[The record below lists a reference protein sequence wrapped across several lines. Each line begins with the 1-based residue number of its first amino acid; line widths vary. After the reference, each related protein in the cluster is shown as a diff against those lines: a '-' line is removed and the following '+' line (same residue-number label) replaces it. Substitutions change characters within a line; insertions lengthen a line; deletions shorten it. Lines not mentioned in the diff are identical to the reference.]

1 MKRSIIFSLALT
13 AALSASAQK
22 AITKT
27 GIAVSEQP
35 YVSQVWNPDLGNG
48 MYKNPVINADYSDP
62 DVVCV
67 GDDYYMTASSFNCI
81 PGLPILHSKD
91 LVNWELI
98 GHAVTKLQP
107 KAVFDRPSHGNGVWA
122 PCISYHNGEF
132 YIYWGD
138 PDYGV
143 FMVKTKDP
151 AGKWEDPVCVIP
163 GKGMIDTSPL
173 WDEDGRVY
181 LVNGW
186 ANSRNRFASVITVR
200 ELNAEGTKA
209 ISDPV
214 IVFDGNGTE
223 NRTCEGPK
231 FYKRNG
237 WYWVMFPA
245 GGVPTGFQV
254 AMRSQSPFGP
264 YEAKKVLAQ
273 GKSKINGPHQ
283 GAWIH
288 TQYGEDWFMHFQD
301 KEAYGRV
308 VHLQPVTWKDN
319 WPVMGKVPSKGYCGE
334 PYETY
339 KMPKAASHVNMNP
352 VESDE
357 FNKPK
362 LGLQWQWHANY
373 QQWFGMPTSM
383 GVMRIYTYKS
393 NATIWNVPN
402 LLLQKTPA
410 DNFTATAKLQLTAK
424 DQGQMGGIIMMGLDY
439 SALVVKRVGNEFEL
453 QQITCHMAD
462 KKGEEEVKVLATLKP
477 TSVDKID
484 YQPAIHESVYMRMV
498 VKAGKMQFFF
508 SKDGKKYEQVGDEFT
523 MREGKWIGAKIGM
536 VAKEPGVKT
545 NRGWIDVDW
554 FRVTK

>member
-1 MKRSIIFSLALT
+1 MKSKMILLMLATASLGGFAQSGNG
-13 AALSASAQK
+13 AQASG
-22 AITKT
+22 TT
-27 GIAVSEQP
+27 P
-35 YVSQVWNPDLGNG
+35 YISKVWNPDLGNG

-62 DVVCV
+62 DVICV
-67 GDDYYMTASSFNCI
+67 GDDYYLTASSFNCI

-107 KAVFDRPSHGNGVWA
+107 EDEFNKPSHGNGVWA

-151 AGKWEDPVCVIP
+151 AGRWEDPVCVIP

-173 WDEDGRVY
+173 WDDDGRVY

-200 ELNAEGTKA
+200 ELSADGTKA

-223 NRTCEGPK
+223 YRTCEGPK

-237 WYWVMFPA
+237 WYWLMFPA

-254 AMRSQSPFGP
+254 AARSKSPYGP
-264 YEAKKVLAQ
+264 YEYQKVLAQ
-273 GKSKINGPHQ
+273 GGSSINGPHQ
-283 GAWIH
+283 GGWVH
-288 TQYGEDWFMHFQD
+288 TKYGEDWFMHFQD

-319 WPVMGKVPSKGYCGE
+319 WPVMGKVPAKGYCGE

-339 KMPKAASHVNMNP
+339 KMPKASSHVNTNP
-352 VESDE
+352 AESDE
-357 FNKPK
+357 FNEPR

-373 QQWFGMPTSM
+373 QQWYGMPTSM
-383 GVMRIYTYKS
+383 GKFRIYTCK
-393 NATIWNVPN
+393 TDDGIWSVPN

-410 DNFTATAKLQLTAK
+410 DDFTATAKLQLTAK
-424 DQGQMGGIIMMGLDY
+424 DQNQMGGIIMMGLDY
-439 SALVVKRVGNEFEL
+439 SALVVKRVGDSFEL
-453 QQITCHMAD
+453 QQITCHKAD
-462 KKGEEEVKVLATLKP
+462 KKGKEEVKVLQTLKP
-477 TSVDKID
+477 TSADKTD
-484 YQPAIHESVYMRMV
+484 YQPAIHEAVYMRMA
-498 VKAGKMQFFF
+498 VKAGKMQFYF
-508 SKDGKKYEQVGDEFT
+508 SKDGKKYAKVGDEFT
-523 MREGKWIGAKIGM
+523 MREGKWIGAKVGF
-536 VAKEPGVKT
+536 VAMEPDGKT
-545 NRGWIDVDW
+545 NRGWIDADW
-554 FRVTK
+554 FRVDK